1 MDKSQELREVLLRYL
16 DADLERIIFSNP
28 RTLSEINCASSA
40 SAGGACFSD
49 GRIYGKTGISEKSE
63 RRKDRRVPARRTG
76 KPLPQCGDRV
86 ASRVNILISKKG
98 TVTIKEKKVGVKR
111 AENRTVS
118 VAAGD
123 VQKAGKQMP
132 AKSHADVKE
141 NSLEKSGQSQ
151 SSHENG
157 KMQRSAKI
165 QGNGKL
171 QSNAKQ
177 QKNAGTGLSA
187 GMDAA
192 AFSERLASLSH
203 NRTKKYVLQEGVP
216 VPFLVDLGVMT
227 AEGKVVKSRYDKF
240 RQINR
245 FLEFIED
252 VLPNLD
258 PNRTNT
264 IIDFGCGKSYL
275 TFAMYYYL
283 HVLKKYSI
291 RVIGLD
297 LKKDVIALCNRLSK
311 KFGFENLT
319 FLHGDIAGYEGVDQ
333 VDMVV
338 TLHACDTATDY
349 ALAKAVKWGAK
360 VILSVPCCQHEIN
373 KQIQNDLLSPVLQYG
388 LLKERMSAL
397 LTDGIRG
404 QLLEMSG
411 YRTQILEFIDM
422 EHTPK
427 NIMIRAI
434 RQGKKADGA
443 ALETMMKELHVKPTL
458 YGLLVGEE
466 A

>member
-28 RTLSEINCASSA
+28 RTRDSYLKLTVRPLLLRGALAFQTEEFTEKQAFQKNQNAEKTAEYLLGELENRYRNAEIASLH
-40 SAGGACFSD
+40 
-49 GRIYGKTGISEKSE
+49 GI
-63 RRKDRRVPARRTG
+63 
-76 KPLPQCGDRV
+76 
-86 ASRVNILISKKG
+86 VNILISKKG
-98 TVTIKEKKVGVKR
+98 TVTIKEKKVGIKK
-111 AENRTVS
+111 AENQTAQM
-118 VAAGD
+118 AAGD
-123 VQKAGKQMP
+123 VQKSGKQMTGEI
-132 AKSHADVKE
+132 HADVKG
-141 NSLEKSGQSQ
+141 NPLEKSGQSQ
-151 SSHENG
+151 SSQGKE
-157 KMQRSAKI
+157 KMQKNAKI
-165 QGNGKL
+165 QGNG
-171 QSNAKQ
+171 KQ
-177 QKNAGTGLSA
+177 QKNAGTGLPA

-192 AFSERLASLSH
+192 ALSERLASLSH

-283 HVLKKYSI
+283 HVLKKYPI

-360 VILSVPCCQHEIN
+360 IILSVPCCQHEVN
-373 KQIQNDLLSPVLQYG
+373 KQIQNDLLAPVLQYG

-443 ALETMMKELHVKPTL
+443 ELKAMMQELHVKPTL
-458 YGLLVGEE
+458 YELLVGEE
-466 A
+466 K

>member
-1 MDKSQELREVLLRYL
+1 MEKSQELREVLLRYL

-28 RTLSEINCASSA
+28 RTRESYLKLTVRPLLLRGALAFQTEEFTEKQAFQKNQNAEKTVEYLLGELENRYRNAEIASLH
-40 SAGGACFSD
+40 
-49 GRIYGKTGISEKSE
+49 GI
-63 RRKDRRVPARRTG
+63 
-76 KPLPQCGDRV
+76 
-86 ASRVNILISKKG
+86 VNILISKKG

-141 NSLEKSGQSQ
+141 NSLEKSAQSQ

-171 QSNAKQ
+171 QNNAKQ
-177 QKNAGTGLSA
+177 QKNAGTGLSV

-297 LKKDVIALCNRLSK
+297 LKKD
-311 KFGFENLT
+311 
-319 FLHGDIAGYEGVDQ
+319 
-333 VDMVV
+333 
-338 TLHACDTATDY
+338 
-349 ALAKAVKWGAK
+349 
-360 VILSVPCCQHEIN
+360 

-443 ALETMMKELHVKPTL
+443 ALEAMMKELHVKPTL
-458 YGLLVGEE
+458 YGLLVGDE
-466 A
+466 

>member
-1 MDKSQELREVLLRYL
+1 MDKSQELKDMLLRYL
-16 DADLERIIFSNP
+16 DSDLERIIFSNP
-28 RTLSEINCASSA
+28 RTRDSYLKLTVRPLLLRGTIVFQTEEFTEKQAFQKNMNAEKTAEYLLEELEGRYRNAEIASLH
-40 SAGGACFSD
+40 G
-49 GRIYGKTGISEKSE
+49 T
-63 RRKDRRVPARRTG
+63 
-76 KPLPQCGDRV
+76 
-86 ASRVNILISKKG
+86 VNILISKKG
-98 TVTIKEKKVGVKR
+98 TVTIREKNKQVKM
-111 AENRTVS
+111 T
-118 VAAGD
+118 AG
-123 VQKAGKQMP
+123 
-132 AKSHADVKE
+132 
-141 NSLEKSGQSQ
+141 SLP
-151 SSHENG
+151 
-157 KMQRSAKI
+157 M
-165 QGNGKL
+165 
-171 QSNAKQ
+171 
-177 QKNAGTGLSA
+177 
-187 GMDAA
+187 
-192 AFSERLASLSH
+192 LSH
-203 NRTKKYVLQEGVP
+203 NRTKKYVLKEGIP

-283 HVLKKYSI
+283 HVLKKYPI
-291 RVIGLD
+291 KVIGLD
-297 LKKDVIALCNRLSK
+297 LKKDVIDLCNRLSR
-311 KFGFENLT
+311 KFDFQNLT

-349 ALAKAVKWGAK
+349 ALAKAVKWNAK

-373 KQIQNDLLSPVLQYG
+373 NQIQNDMLSPVLQYG
-388 LLKERMSAL
+388 ILKERMSAL
-397 LTDGIRG
+397 ITDGIRG

-411 YRTQILEFIDM
+411 YRTQLLEFIDM

-434 RQGKKADGA
+434 KQGKKSDGQKLMA
-443 ALETMMKELHVKPTL
+443 MMKELHINPTL
-458 YGLLVGEE
+458 YDLL
-466 A
+466 